1 MHLVNPENPEI
12 LSKLDSFARLL
23 VGFGASR
30 HPGGE
35 SVLVNGAVFKTV
47 SEPVR
52 AGLGRF
58 DSYTP
63 PPVTEAGK
71 LFFYKEIPHM
81 IRDWV
86 ELNMTPGIGPRAAA
100 KLLERF
106 GSAEAVYKATRAE
119 LEQLRLPP
127 EAVDTIIARDLLPRA
142 EAEITAV
149 KQLGGDILLLDDG
162 VYPSSLREIYDPPIV
177 LYVKGAWSDCLDR
190 PCIGVVGSR
199 RCSTYG
205 QNAANMLARDLAER
219 GVTVVS
225 GFARGIDAAA
235 HRGALEANGR
245 TVAVLGTGI
254 DEVYP
259 REHKKLAAE
268 ILDRGGA
275 LVSQFP
281 LGTPPVSENFP
292 YRNRIISGL
301 SLGVVVVE
309 ASEHSGSLI
318 TARLAMEQ
326 NREVFAV
333 PGNITSRNSFGT
345 NYLIKGAGAKLVQQ
359 WQDIASELPQ
369 PVAASL
375 LPPPFSERKIA
386 DRLAFVPEGLSP
398 AETCVFK
405 LLTPDSPAHVD
416 WLFDKSKLP
425 ISELTAALLSLE
437 IRELVRAL
445 PGRCFVRRL

>member
-1 MHLVNPENPEI
+1 
-12 LSKLDSFARLL
+12 
-23 VGFGASR
+23 
-30 HPGGE
+30 
-35 SVLVNGAVFKTV
+35 
-47 SEPVR
+47 
-52 AGLGRF
+52 
-58 DSYTP
+58 
-63 PPVTEAGK
+63 
-71 LFFYKEIPHM
+71 M

-100 KLLERF
+100 KMLQRF
-106 GSAEAVYKATRAE
+106 GSAQAVYRATRAE
-119 LEQLRLPP
+119 LEQLRLSP
-127 EAVDTIIARDLLPRA
+127 ETVDTIIARELRFRA

-149 KQLGGDILLLDDG
+149 KKLGADILLLDDG
-162 VYPSSLREIYDPPIV
+162 VYPSALREIYDPPIV
-177 LYVKGAWSDCLDR
+177 LYGKGAWSECLDK

-199 RCSTYG
+199 KCSTYG
-205 QNAANMLARDLAER
+205 QNSAIMLARDLAQR

-225 GFARGIDAAA
+225 GFARGIDANA
-235 HRGALEANGR
+235 HRGALDGGGR

-259 REHKKLAAE
+259 RDHKKLADE
-268 ILDRGGA
+268 ILERGGA
-275 LVSQFP
+275 LVTQFP

-309 ASEHSGSLI
+309 AAENSGSLI

-359 WQDIASELPQ
+359 WQDIATELPQ

-375 LPPPFSERKIA
+375 LPPPFGERKNLVA
-386 DRLAFVPEGLSP
+386 ERLAFVPEGL
-398 AETCVFK
+398 
-405 LLTPDSPAHVD
+405 
-416 WLFDKSKLP
+416 
-425 ISELTAALLSLE
+425 
-437 IRELVRAL
+437 
-445 PGRCFVRRL
+445 